1 MSEKRN
7 LNALQQDDGCIG
19 PMPDDST
26 AQKKAKGAR
35 LFIELVR
42 LARIPGEIMSSLVFA
57 TRTRT
62 HFPVTRK
69 SEPCTTRFIS
79 FSS

>member
-19 PMPDDST
+19 PMPDDSS

-35 LFIELVR
+35 LFLDLVR
-42 LARIPGEIMSSLVFA
+42 FAGTPGLIISSLVFA

-69 SEPCTTRFIS
+69 SEPCTTRFVS